1 MATSTGNRDTYLP
14 RHQPQQPN
22 RYGRTKRRRTNK
34 HLGGNRLILF
44 KFILVVGFICH
55 AVFLLV
61 VDHNII
67 DLDSTVRRV
76 VYTAVEAVETVAPT
90 ENYHVGGDDD
100 GHVNTYDADNNDN
113 HIDSNY
119 DNNDSDD
126 QPLDQMKEEEGDRI
140 PDIDDGRSTQ
150 NEEEEGEDQVH
161 RNVPLDVLDE
171 RTWLD
176 IYADQTKTLLI
187 DSLTKY
193 WNELRQYQTRH
204 DDDNDDVT
212 NNVENDSHHHHQW
225 QRLRRK
231 IQHINLTRIASSINN
246 DRVHSFLKKVSIR
259 TAMTISSSFKRLT
272 EWSRP
277 FRNKVRY
284 QSQSIKYKT
293 SQRTQHIVS
302 GIEDRFQFIAER
314 LGHDICNDLRQ
325 RCQEEQQQR
334 QLYNSSSLST
344 PTANESSGSEE
355 DPTMTMTTKP
365 ILQLAWQERL
375 LCYRSVVIEDC
386 LLPV

>member
-259 TAMTISSSFKRLT
+259 TAMTISS
-272 EWSRP
+272 
-277 FRNKVRY
+277 
-284 QSQSIKYKT
+284 
-293 SQRTQHIVS
+293 
-302 GIEDRFQFIAER
+302 
-314 LGHDICNDLRQ
+314 CQ
-325 RCQEEQQQR
+325 RCQEEQLQR

-375 LCYRSVVIEDC
+375 LCYRSVVVEHC
-386 LLPV
+386 LQPV